1 MNFLSASEIL
11 EKKERGKCLT
21 LLIRHAERRHI
32 TSDDEDYG
40 SKVPLTAEGR
50 LQALAAGRDFSGF
63 AGTRFFASSPVFRC
77 RETAA
82 LFAKACGAGEFSA
95 PEKIV
100 RFDCLGEFYVNGFP
114 DYERY
119 LKEGFYPAVCR
130 FVREGSLPGFM
141 PLAQGSEKFLRFL
154 LDNSSADLNVF
165 CSHDAWIVPFLS
177 YFTDVRFGPGLW
189 LNFLSGAA
197 ILFSR
202 GGEEPPRIF
211 PLKFLGDGY
220 LRF

>member
-1 MNFLSASEIL
+1 MKFWDVSEIL
-11 EKKERGKCLT
+11 ERVERGERLT

-32 TSDDEDYG
+32 APDDEDYG
-40 SKVPLTAEGR
+40 SKVPLTADGR
-50 LQALAAGRDFSGF
+50 SQAFAAGKNFAGF
-63 AGTRFFASSPVFRC
+63 PGTRFFASSPVFRC
-77 RETAA
+77 RETAS
-82 LFAKACGAGEFSA
+82 LFAEGCGAEEFSD

-100 RFDCLGEFYVNGFP
+100 GFDCLGEFYVNGFP

-130 FVREGSLPGFM
+130 FVREGALPGFM
-141 PLAQGSEKFLRFL
+141 PLAEGSEIFLRFL

-177 YFTDVRFGPGLW
+177 HFTDVRFSPDRW

-197 ILFSR
+197 ILFR
-202 GGEEPPRIF
+202 DGGERPRIF
-211 PLKFLGDGY
+211 PVKFLGDGF
-220 LRF
+220 LVF